1 MTILRKRLPTFAFVI
16 SFMLLLAAA
25 APKAQ
30 AQDRFAVGA
39 QLALDRLPEL
49 GETLK
54 GYGFRFTYAAY
65 LPLISFD
72 AEVNSFPTH
81 ASGNLGQTQAFFG
94 LKLGARAGRI
104 GLFVKARPGFAHFY
118 DGVAQQR
125 LSQRTNFALDLGGG
139 IEYYFVPHIGLRWD
153 LSDVMTHFGSG
164 FLSSG
169 PGGPI
174 GTPLGTHGNFQTTV
188 GIVFTL

>member
-1 MTILRKRLPTFAFVI
+1 MVIHKISKATLWFIFAIAVLGYATPSLR
-16 SFMLLLAAA
+16 
-25 APKAQ
+25 
-30 AQDRFAVGA
+30 AQDRFAIGA
-39 QLALDRLPEL
+39 QVAFDHLPEL
-49 GETLK
+49 GETPT

-81 ASGNLGQTQAFFG
+81 STGNFGQTQAFFG
-94 LKLGARAGRI
+94 LKAGARVGHW
-104 GLFVKARPGFAHFY
+104 GVFLKARPGFAHFY
-118 DGVAQQR
+118 GGAAPQR

-139 IEYYFVPHIGLRWD
+139 VEYYFVPHVGLRWD

-164 FLSSG
+164 LLSFG
-169 PGGPI
+169 PGNPI
-174 GTPLGTHGNFQTTV
+174 GVPLGTRGNFQTTV